1 MNYNA
6 RVTRLRRIATHDRIF
21 FVTTNI
27 ARGRPDLRLAERNV
41 ILAVL
46 SEERARGSFWLFG
59 YVVMPDH
66 AHLLL
71 APRHCDLD
79 EAMRRIKSVASKRIQ
94 EQRHAAGTLWQP
106 CYFDRIVRHTR
117 DFWQKLAYIH
127 RNPVEGSVG
136 CKSARLALVE
146 CCGLRRSAHE
156 LSAGARRS
164 RELARGKQRI
174 TLAGPLAFPARLV
187 ARLCS
192 PGRFHGPGDFLE
204 AVHAALARV
213 TCGR

>member
-27 ARGRPDLRLAERNV
+27 VLGRPDLRLAERDV

-46 SEERARGSFWLFG
+46 SEERTRGSFWLFG

-79 EAMRRIKSVASKRIQ
+79 EAMRRIKSLASKRIQ
-94 EQRHAAGTLWQP
+94 EKRHAAGTLWQP
-106 CYFDRIVRHTR
+106 RYFDRIVRHAR
-117 DFWQKLAYIH
+117 DCWQKLAYIH
-127 RNPVEGSVG
+127 RNPVE
-136 CKSARLALVE
+136 AALVANPHDWRWSSVAAYDVPRTSSPPVPVDPVNLPAE
-146 CCGLRRSAHE
+146 SSA
-156 LSAGARRS
+156 L
-164 RELARGKQRI
+164 LW
-174 TLAGPLAFPARLV
+174 
-187 ARLCS
+187 
-192 PGRFHGPGDFLE
+192 PGR
-204 AVHAALARV
+204 
-213 TCGR
+213 